1 MSQATR
7 TDSGN
12 GRARAM
18 SGEDKP
24 HASGRSLWRS
34 VAARRTPEG
43 PRKKGAAVWG
53 ESGRG
58 SWSTDPRGILG
69 VANRRLYRRDATLIP
84 PLFLAGFFDPLSGE
98 RRRQENRVKQLAQL

>member
-84 PLFLAGFFDPLSGE
+84 HFSLQISWTPWMGTQRAESESNQPAL
-98 RRRQENRVKQLAQL
+98 R